1 MISLHSDVTERI
13 VGCLIT
19 VHRVLGPGLAE
30 RSCQIAS
37 ALEFAACGL
46 QVATEPRYTVTYR
59 GVVIGDHRPD
69 FVVEDKVVVEL
80 KCVSNLDPV
89 FSAQMITSP
98 SDTPKGRLAS
108 EFQRRRAEGWNPPIC
123 ALTATSRTGR

>member
-30 RSCQIAS
+30 RSCQTAS

-46 QVATEPRYTVTYR
+46 QFAREPRYTVTYR

-69 FVVEDKVVVEL
+69 FVVEGKVVVEL

-89 FSAQMITSP
+89 FSAQMITYLRVTQLKVGLLVNFNVP
-98 SDTPKGRLAS
+98 VLKDGI
-108 EFQRRRAEGWNPPIC
+108 RRFV
-123 ALTATSRTGR
+123 L

>member
-1 MISLHSDVTERI
+1 MSLLHGDVTERI
-13 VGCLIT
+13 VAYLIT

-46 QVATEPRYTVTYR
+46 QFTREPRYVVTYR
-59 GVVIGDHRPD
+59 DVVIGDHRPD

-89 FSAQMITSP
+89 FSAQMITYLRVA
-98 SDTPKGRLAS
+98 KLKVGLLVN
-108 EFQRRRAEGWNPPIC
+108 FNV
-123 ALTATSRTGR
+123 

>member
-1 MISLHSDVTERI
+1 MSLLHGDVTERI
-13 VGCLIT
+13 VACLIT

-46 QVATEPRYTVTYR
+46 QFTREPRYVVTYR
-59 GVVIGDHRPD
+59 DVVIGDHRPD

-89 FSAQMITSP
+89 FSAQMITYLRVAKLKVGLLVNFNVP
-98 SDTPKGRLAS
+98 VLKDGI
-108 EFQRRRAEGWNPPIC
+108 RRFV
-123 ALTATSRTGR
+123 L